1 MTDLPRDR
9 VNLVRPYLNVGVDY
23 TGFIMVKEGESE
35 VKYYLLIL
43 TCLSTRAI
51 HLELLPNQSTEQF
64 VLALVRFCNVY
75 GIPEAIYSD
84 NALSFV
90 SGALVMQEVFTSD
103 EFKSAFG
110 THSIKHIK
118 IPLGAPWVG
127 SVWERCIRTVKT
139 CLRKAIGRQKLD
151 YFRLTTVLSD
161 IQSAVNQRPLTY
173 RCSDDFGLEVISP
186 SNFLNPYVENS
197 LLIKNPKG
205 LLSNTKARKV
215 LIESLETRDSL
226 LENFK
231 EIWYN
236 EYLLGLRDSYK
247 DLHDSKFV
255 NQVRVGDIVLLKNI
269 QPSVIK
275 KRQHWSLAR
284 VLELIYGSDGKVR
297 SVKLL
302 KGTADYETRPRQP
315 ELHPINHLY
324 PLELSITHQ
333 HRVATPANQEYED
346 LVHMDVDS
354 EFDFTCS
361 NDDYTGQE
369 DCDDPIDQAELAVPT
384 DCDTGREDCN
394 GPTDQ
399 AEPMVPTLEDS
410 NLSSEPVAPIISND
424 VPPLGGVAD
433 AEQPIAEPLRYS
445 NRGRRIIP
453 KKGYEDF
460 VT

>member
-1 MTDLPRDR
+1 M
-9 VNLVRPYLNVGVDY
+9 
-23 TGFIMVKEGESE
+23 
-35 VKYYLLIL
+35 
-43 TCLSTRAI
+43 
-51 HLELLPNQSTEQF
+51 
-64 VLALVRFCNVY
+64 
-75 GIPEAIYSD
+75 
-84 NALSFV
+84 
-90 SGALVMQEVFTSD
+90 
-103 EFKSAFG
+103 
-110 THSIKHIK
+110 
-118 IPLGAPWVG
+118 
-127 SVWERCIRTVKT
+127 
-139 CLRKAIGRQKLD
+139 
-151 YFRLTTVLSD
+151 
-161 IQSAVNQRPLTY
+161 
-173 RCSDDFGLEVISP
+173 
-186 SNFLNPYVENS
+186 
-197 LLIKNPKG
+197 
-205 LLSNTKARKV
+205 
-215 LIESLETRDSL
+215 
-226 LENFK
+226 
-231 EIWYN
+231 
-236 EYLLGLRDSYK
+236 
-247 DLHDSKFV
+247 
-255 NQVRVGDIVLLKNI
+255 
-269 QPSVIK
+269 
-275 KRQHWSLAR
+275 
-284 VLELIYGSDGKVR
+284 ELIYGSDGKVR

-424 VPPLGGVAD
+424 IPPMGGVAD